1 MYNGTIWG
9 GEGEEAKNDDEKK
22 FNLPNM
28 VVLPNSEERP
38 IMDQI
43 AWVCCQDHED
53 HDDVI

>member
-1 MYNGTIWG
+1 MGD
-9 GEGEEAKNDDEKK
+9 GEEAKNKDEKK

-28 VVLPNSEERP
+28 VVLPNLEERP